1 MIVFG
6 KGKRFEN
13 AEQSLINRLCSTNH
27 ERVTHLETPGAAVVL
42 VATGIFVLVF
52 LFAPAK
58 GLLWRFMRRTSAK
71 STKGLQ

>member
-1 MIVFG
+1 MLLTGFPTN
-6 KGKRFEN
+6 RF
-13 AEQSLINRLCSTNH
+13 AGLYLSFYINVAS
-27 ERVTHLETPGAAVVL
+27 GAAVVL

-52 LFAPAK
+52 LFPPAK